1 MYLFATSIFVASRY
15 IYNVMGGDSMIGDML
30 KQLRKENKQ
39 TQQDLANFLGISRG
53 TYAHYEINRREP
65 DAATLIKLADYF
77 HVSVDALLSHT
88 PARDQQKEIS
98 SAALS
103 TEETELLHKYR
114 QVDPTKRA
122 SIQNFVNYLYIQE
135 QQDRKEQEGA

>member
-1 MYLFATSIFVASRY
+1 
-15 IYNVMGGDSMIGDML
+15 MIGDML
-30 KQLRKENKQ
+30 KQLRKNNKQ
-39 TQQDLANFLGISRG
+39 TQQDLADFLGISRG

-65 DAATLIKLADYF
+65 DAATLIKLSDYF
-77 HVSVDALLSHT
+77 HVSVDVLLSHT

-98 SAALS
+98 SAVLS

>member
-1 MYLFATSIFVASRY
+1 
-15 IYNVMGGDSMIGDML
+15 MIGDML
-30 KQLRKENKQ
+30 KQLRKNNKQ
-39 TQQDLANFLGISRG
+39 TQQDLADFLGISRG

-77 HVSVDALLSHT
+77 HVSVDVLLSHK
-88 PARDQQKEIS
+88 PVCDQSKEIS
-98 SAALS
+98 GVALS

-114 QVDPTKRA
+114 QVDPAKRA